1 VTAVA
6 SRRRQTLRNTGV
18 FAFTAAALVVL
29 WGGYRRH
36 WHWTGFHKNDTLW
49 DWLEMLALPLAVAIA
64 PLWARHRRRLDRRR
78 RAVLASCA
86 AAFVVL
92 VVAGYSADLHWT
104 GFPGNR
110 LWDWLELLVLPLAVA
125 TLPVWYE
132 LRGRARRR
140 LHLALAIAAAVLGV
154 LALGGYLDG
163 WSWTGFQGNTL
174 FDWLHLFLAPLL
186 LPLVLVPAVRAWLA
200 AELEDERA

>member
-1 VTAVA
+1 MTASV
-6 SRRRQTLRNTGV
+6 SRR
-18 FAFTAAALVVL
+18 AAGRTVAVVLAAGAAIVL

-64 PLWARHRRRLDRRR
+64 PLWARHGRRLDRRR
-78 RAVLASCA
+78 RTAVAACA
-86 AAFVVL
+86 AGFVTL
-92 VVAGYSADLHWT
+92 VVVGYAADLHWT

-132 LRGRARRR
+132 LHGERRRR
-140 LHLALAIAAAVLGV
+140 LHAALTAAAVALAV
-154 LALGGYLDG
+154 LAAGGYLDG
-163 WSWTGFQGNTL
+163 WTWTGFKGNTL

-186 LPLVLVPAVRAWLA
+186 LPLVLVPAVRGWLA
-200 AELEDERA
+200 RDAEDDRR